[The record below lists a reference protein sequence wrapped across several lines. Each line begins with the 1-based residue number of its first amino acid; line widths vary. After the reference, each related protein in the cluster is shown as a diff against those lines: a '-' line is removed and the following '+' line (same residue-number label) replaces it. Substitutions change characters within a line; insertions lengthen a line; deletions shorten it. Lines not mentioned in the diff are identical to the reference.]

1 MDNALGLIE
10 VIGFVVAVEA
20 ADAAL
25 KAANVNLLGVT
36 KVDGGIMTVQLTG
49 DVGAIRSAVDAGGS
63 AAERIGTVRA
73 VHMIPR
79 LDPAVARML
88 GHPTYS
94 KGNAPIAE
102 VSGSTQ
108 HIDDTAVVD
117 LVPTVLEEPG
127 EVEILEEIPSEETPD
142 PSQTEEEI
150 IREPQSSEEL
160 MEEVA
165 IIEQIRPEA
174 VKVFTR
180 EELEKIS
187 NQELKKLISVM
198 GIKASAKKLKG
209 AKKDD
214 LIQMIIQFGK
224 EGDIGGTDR

>member
-1 MDNALGLIE
+1 MDNALGLVE
-10 VIGFVVAVEA
+10 VIGFVAAVEA

-49 DVGAIRSAVDAGGS
+49 DVGAVRSAVDAGGS

-88 GHPTYS
+88 GHPAYS
-94 KGNAPIAE
+94 RGKATSGGSAGVE
-102 VSGSTQ
+102 VPSEEVEV
-108 HIDDTAVVD
+108 IDV
-117 LVPTVLEEPG
+117 VPTVLEEPG
-127 EVEILEEIPSEETPD
+127 TTEILEEVPA
-142 PSQTEEEI
+142 EEI
-150 IREPQSSEEL
+150 AI
-160 MEEVA
+160 MEEA
-165 IIEQIRPEA
+165 PPEA
-174 VKVFTR
+174 VKVFTK

-187 NQELKKLISVM
+187 NQELKKLISAM

-214 LIQMIIQFGK
+214 LIQIILQFGK
-224 EGDIGGTDR
+224 EGDIGGNNR

>member
-10 VIGFVVAVEA
+10 VIGFVAAVEA

-73 VHMIPR
+73 VHMISR

-88 GHPTYS
+88 GYPAYTKERNDDS
-94 KGNAPIAE
+94 AE
-102 VSGSTQ
+102 GTN
-108 HIDDTAVVD
+108 DTEVVD
-117 LVPTVLEEPG
+117 IVPTVLEEQG
-127 EVEILEEIPSEETPD
+127 TTELIQEIPPED
-142 PSQTEEEI
+142 
-150 IREPQSSEEL
+150 SEEL

-165 IIEQIRPEA
+165 IIEQIKPEA
-174 VKVFTR
+174 VKVFTKD
-180 EELEKIS
+180 ELEKIS

>member
-1 MDNALGLIE
+1 MDNALGLVE
-10 VIGFVVAVEA
+10 VIGFVAAVEA

-25 KAANVNLLGVT
+25 KAANVRLMGVT
-36 KVDGGIMTVQLTG
+36 KVDGGIMTVQLLG
-49 DVGAIRSAVDAGGS
+49 DVGAIRSAVDAGGA

-88 GHPTYS
+88 GHVAVS
-94 KGNAPIAE
+94 K
-102 VSGSTQ
+102 
-108 HIDDTAVVD
+108 DTASVAVREPEVMD
-117 LVPTVLEEPG
+117 IIPTVFEEPQ
-127 EVEILEEIPSEETPD
+127 EVEILEEET
-142 PSQTEEEI
+142 TEQEPKLPKTEPKKV
-150 IREPQSSEEL
+150 IRETKDDDEL

-165 IIEQIRPEA
+165 IIEQIKPEA
-174 VKVFTR
+174 VKLFTR
-180 EELEKIS
+180 EELAKIS
-187 NQELKKLISVM
+187 NQELKKLISGL

-224 EGDIGGTDR
+224 EGDIGGNNR